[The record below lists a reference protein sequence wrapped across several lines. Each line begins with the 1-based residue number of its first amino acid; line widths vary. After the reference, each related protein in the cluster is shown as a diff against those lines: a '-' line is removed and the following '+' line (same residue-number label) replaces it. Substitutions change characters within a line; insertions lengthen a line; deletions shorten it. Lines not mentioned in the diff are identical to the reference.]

1 METELWEEC
10 SRYYG
15 DEKKKKEKKSI
26 RIRLVFQ
33 HNISYVPTNQ
43 TQLLL
48 LFMH

>member
-15 DEKKKKEKKSI
+15 DEKKKSI
-26 RIRLVFQ
+26 RITLVFQ